1 MEQATNP
8 RERAIL
14 SEEAIAE
21 SEGMIRDLLNWADPA
36 PDRKAQAQ
44 FLGNLMNKFLRG
56 ISRTTIEKM
65 SVRDRVTA
73 ARQCYDMRQIELDR
87 PMANSN
93 FQARKTAAEALPELL
108 KEIERRKAERTTIN
122 ITPHA
127 DD

>member
-1 MEQATNP
+1 
-8 RERAIL
+8 
-14 SEEAIAE
+14 
-21 SEGMIRDLLNWADPA
+21 
-36 PDRKAQAQ
+36 
-44 FLGNLMNKFLRG
+44 
-56 ISRTTIEKM
+56 
-65 SVRDRVTA
+65 
-73 ARQCYDMRQIELDR
+73 MRQIELDR